1 MVLRK
6 ILEKCP
12 TCGGELTITGLHCRS
27 CHTKIESQYS
37 TCPFCRLSQE
47 SLDFIETFVKNRGNI
62 KEMERELG
70 LSYPTVRSRL
80 NAVIE
85 ELGYEVKSEQPPS
98 EVTEKRREILK
109 QLDTG
114 ELSATEAAE
123 LIKQLKKQQATG
135 F

>member
-1 MVLRK
+1 
-6 ILEKCP
+6 
-12 TCGGELTITGLHCRS
+12 
-27 CHTKIESQYS
+27 
-37 TCPFCRLSQE
+37 
-47 SLDFIETFVKNRGNI
+47 
-62 KEMERELG
+62 MERELG

-98 EVTEKRREILK
+98 EVAEKRREILK
-109 QLDTG
+109 QLDGG